1 MLRGRISHQPPE
13 DTMQTT
19 PKEAIA
25 EVLNSL
31 DKSNDTL
38 WTDDGSPLVTEVQRL
53 ANDKTITRAQINE
66 AIPGFARKVELS
78 VTDTDP
84 VEGIGNEPGEPEELE
99 AGGFD
104 ASMEPEVNGK
114 GAALTEDE
122 VRAILSRRIRDAEQA
137 LTDARR
143 TTSESRQEELRC
155 EQRLTRAHVDYQRKY
170 PPITAAQNI
179 QDHLAKQGQLA
190 MERAGLSLDTR
201 SQIDVSME
209 RSNRRGW
216 TRPSR
221 PVNNVNSA
229 A

>member
-1 MLRGRISHQPPE
+1 
-13 DTMQTT
+13 MQTT

-25 EVLNSL
+25 EILNSL
-31 DKSNDTL
+31 DKSNDAL
-38 WTDDGSPLVTEVQRL
+38 WTDDGSPMVAEVQHL
-53 ANDKTITRAQINE
+53 ANDKSITRAQINE
-66 AIPGFARKVELS
+66 AIPGFARLA

-84 VEGIGNEPGEPEELE
+84 VEGIGNEPGEPEVE
-99 AGGFD
+99 AAAGDFD
-104 ASMEPEVNGK
+104 PGIEPEVNGK
-114 GAALTEDE
+114 GVPLTEDE

-143 TTSESRQEELRC
+143 TTSESRQEEIRC
-155 EQRLTRAHVDYQRKY
+155 EQRLTRAHTDYQRKY

-201 SQIDVSME
+201 AQIDVSME

-216 TRPSR
+216 TRPTR